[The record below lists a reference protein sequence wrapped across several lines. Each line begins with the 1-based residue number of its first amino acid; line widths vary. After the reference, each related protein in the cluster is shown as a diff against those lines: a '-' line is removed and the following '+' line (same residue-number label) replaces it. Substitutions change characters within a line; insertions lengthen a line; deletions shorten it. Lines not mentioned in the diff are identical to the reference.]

1 MLPNP
6 LAPKPC
12 CAASSQL
19 ALVLIGLLS
28 TACTAHAVPIRV
40 DSAADNLT
48 ADDGLCTLREA
59 IDNANWDIDFTSG
72 DCEPGLPG
80 MDTIEIQPGLPP
92 IVLSLGELQIRKTMK
107 IVGPP
112 SKQEIS
118 GGGLHRVLHLRMDLD
133 PAGTHDYH
141 LENLRIID
149 GFKSAPSFG
158 SPPDCAGRSGG
169 LCMASLG
176 VNVFYRARLRNLEFR
191 NNQSHGEFGDGG
203 AAYFGSNVT
212 DVEITDTVFDDNEAG
227 GVGNNGG
234 GAYFNGVDRVQLRN
248 VRFIGNDAR
257 GFAGALVVD
266 NANSLSIAN
275 SDFSSNRGRGNQPS
289 AIAISNTD
297 QVFIQ
302 NTTVRANLNVDS
314 NSNLTRRGYALR
326 LLGDSGSDVA
336 VLSNLWID
344 QNVGCGLG
352 VFGMQA
358 YISGSTFSRNQ
369 CDDAGAGIASGNNA
383 TLSLTASS
391 VLDNI
396 NPQPPIVLNGGTFTF
411 ESTTVAANQAI
422 TAGQPGGIRL
432 DAGTLNLRNTIL
444 ADNAGSQGSF
454 QRVSGTVNASY
465 SQFGDPSGE
474 INGTSSNNLFVGSTN
489 LGPFGDYG
497 CATKAGDS
505 IVGPTVCVQMRPLS
519 TNSQAR
525 DQGNG
530 FGAAY
535 DQRGPG
541 FTRTEGVAADIGAYE
556 FQPPSITVEAID
568 AVKAEGNSGTTP
580 FQFRVLRNGDTRA
593 ESWAAWNVQ
602 GIPPNP
608 ADAGDFT
615 AASWS
620 GGNAYF
626 APGQAEALVNLAVI
640 GDTIAEQNEGFQINL
655 GALTNGT
662 PGSSFS
668 ATGEI
673 INDDA
678 IFAVP
683 TLSIQRLQGNLPE
696 GQYFYSTHRFRVTR
710 SQVTS
715 WFCSVD
721 VRLSGT
727 GPTPATDDDFFGV
740 AIGVLNRYQMAPG
753 DASFDL
759 EIRVSGDGQLEADES
774 FAVSLENPS
783 TGCFVATGA
792 TSVSSTILND
802 DSAFTIEAITNAA
815 PEGNGGA
822 TPFTFRIDRAASM
835 IHPAT
840 VTYTVTGAAPN
851 AATANDFIGNAFPS
865 GVVGFAPGQ
874 SQAVVVIQVA
884 GDTMVEADERFRVTL
899 SSPTGG
905 GLVSPSF
912 AEATIVNDDG
922 LSDQVFANS
931 FE

>member
-1 MLPNP
+1 MSRTTSHRRLLRMLCITAVVAAGPLFASGQARANP
-6 LAPKPC
+6 I
-12 CAASSQL
+12 Q
-19 ALVLIGLLS
+19 
-28 TACTAHAVPIRV
+28 V

-48 ADDGLCTLREA
+48 PGDGLCTLREA

-80 MDTIEIQPGLPP
+80 IDTIEIQPGLPP
-92 IVLSLGELQIRKTMK
+92 FVLTLGELEIRKTMK

-118 GGGLHRVLHLRMDLD
+118 GGGVHRVLHLRMDLD

-169 LCMASLG
+169 LCMASIG
-176 VNVFYRARLRNLEFR
+176 VNVFHRARLRNLEFR
-191 NNQSHGEFGDGG
+191 NNQSHGDFGDGG
-203 AAYFGSNVT
+203 AAYFGGNVI
-212 DVEITDTVFDDNEAG
+212 DVEITETVFDDNEAG
-227 GVGNNGG
+227 GAGNNGG
-234 GAYFNGVDRVQLRN
+234 GAYFNGVDRVQLSN

-266 NANSLSIAN
+266 NANSLSITN

-297 QVFIQ
+297 QVFIL

-314 NSNLTRRGYALR
+314 GLNLTRRGYALR
-326 LLGDSGSDVA
+326 LIGGSTSDVA
-336 VLSNLWID
+336 VLSNLWVD
-344 QNVGCGLG
+344 QNLGCGLG

-358 YISGSTFSRNQ
+358 HISGSTFSRNQ
-369 CDDAGAGIASGNNA
+369 CDDAGAGLGSGNDA
-383 TLSLTASS
+383 TLSVTASS

-396 NPQPPIVLNGGTFTF
+396 NPLPPIVLDGGTFTL
-411 ESTTVAANQAI
+411 ESTTVAANHAT

-525 DQGNG
+525 DQGDG

-535 DQRGPG
+535 DQRGLG

-556 FQPPSITVEAID
+556 FQPPSITIEAVD
-568 AVKAEGNSGTTP
+568 AVKAEGNSGNTP
-580 FQFRVLRNGDTRA
+580 FQFRVLRNGDLRA

-602 GIPPNP
+602 GIAPNP

-615 AASWS
+615 MSSWL
-620 GGNAYF
+620 GGNIYF
-626 APGQAEALVNLAVI
+626 APNQSEVMLVLDVI
-640 GDTIAEQNEGFQINL
+640 GDTNAEPNEDFSIHL

-662 PGSSFS
+662 PGANFE
-668 ATGEI
+668 ATGRI
-673 INDDA
+673 LNDDA

-683 TLSIQRLQGNLPE
+683 TLSIARLEGDVAE

-715 WFCSVD
+715 GYCSAD
-721 VRLSGT
+721 VRLSG
-727 GPTPATDDDFFGV
+727 GGLFPAGDDDFFDV
-740 AIGVLNRYQMAPG
+740 ATGVLNRYQMGPG
-753 DASFDL
+753 TTHFDV
-759 EIRVSGDGQLEADES
+759 EIRVAGDGMFEADEGFSVSIENPGAGCFLDAGAASAASTIVNDDSTIWIEVVTSSAPEGTGSPTS
-774 FAVSLENPS
+774 FSFMIHRGMSDLHAVS
-783 TGCFVATGA
+783 VQY
-792 TSVSSTILND
+792 SVSGVGANPASASDFAGGSFPSGTVTFAPGQSEALLVVSVAGDAALEPDETFRVTLSAPQGGDIYPTGSVDATILND
-802 DSAFTIEAITNAA
+802 DGTTDLIFE
-815 PEGNGGA
+815 NG
-822 TPFTFRIDRAASM
+822 
-835 IHPAT
+835 
-840 VTYTVTGAAPN
+840 
-851 AATANDFIGNAFPS
+851 
-865 GVVGFAPGQ
+865 
-874 SQAVVVIQVA
+874 
-884 GDTMVEADERFRVTL
+884 
-899 SSPTGG
+899 
-905 GLVSPSF
+905 
-912 AEATIVNDDG
+912 
-922 LSDQVFANS
+922 